1 MFYINY
7 LSKFLIL
14 LIKFNIFLILIQVFD
29 TNRNHQR
36 TQKLPQKENEQTDE
50 DKPKFSDKQ
59 QAFEYSAVLLRNYH
73 KALRAE
79 LAKQGIKI

>member
-1 MFYINY
+1 MT
-7 LSKFLIL
+7 SE
-14 LIKFNIFLILIQVFD
+14 QFD
-29 TNRNHQR
+29 KIIIESLVEH
-36 TQKLPQKENEQTDE
+36 DE
-50 DKPKFSDKQ
+50 KVEAAGGNSKFSDKQ